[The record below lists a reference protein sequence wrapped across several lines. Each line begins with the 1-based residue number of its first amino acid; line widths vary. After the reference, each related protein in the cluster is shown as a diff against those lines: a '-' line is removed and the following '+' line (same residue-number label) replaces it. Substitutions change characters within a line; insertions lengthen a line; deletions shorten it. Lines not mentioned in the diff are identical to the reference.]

1 MGPITKIAIQ
11 KIKNEDV
18 KTSVFSALE
27 LINAEHLMQ
36 KDNMIVLLKP
46 NILMGKPA
54 ERAVNTHPEV
64 IRAVIQWVKKFNPSK
79 IFVCDSAGGQ
89 NPGLQRQL

>member
-1 MGPITKIAIQ
+1 MGSKTKIAIQ
-11 KIKNEDV
+11 KIRNEDV

-27 LINAEHLMQ
+27 LIDAQKLMQ
-36 KDNMIVLLKP
+36 KESMIVLLKP

-64 IRAVIQWVKKFNPSK
+64 VRAVIQWVK
-79 IFVCDSAGGQ
+79 
-89 NPGLQRQL
+89 